1 MPTANHSTIPPE
13 IASRILHDSQKI
25 ARVVCAASP
34 HTNGR
39 PDQIDDVAG
48 KIALQ
53 ACLLWAALP
62 TQDRATRFLPTFY
75 RYAKANGYHFL
86 SSRTTRSREALV
98 HDPQKSAEHDLI
110 DPFDIQLEA
119 EKAELHK
126 FLHALSGQHPL
137 IDVYL
142 AGDETDRTTRR
153 RWYESPLRRHLRN
166 NKHLQELAGVA

>member
-13 IASRILHDSQKI
+13 IASRILRDSQKI

-39 PDQIDDVAG
+39 PEQIDDVAG

-53 ACLLWAALP
+53 ACLLWASLP
-62 TQDRATRFLPTFY
+62 AEDRVTRFLPTFY
-75 RYAKANGYHFL
+75 RYAKANGFHAL
-86 SSRTTRSREALV
+86 SSRTTRPRETLSLE
-98 HDPQKSAEHDLI
+98 PQESTGHDLI